1 MPGDIQRLVLGQALR
16 LVAAGLAAGLAA
28 SAAAGRL
35 VESLL
40 FQVKPIDPET
50 YFGVVVVLAAAG
62 ILAGYLP
69 ARSASRI
76 DPCVTLWE

>member
-16 LVAAGLAAGLAA
+16 LVAAGMAAGLAA

-40 FQVKPIDPET
+40 IQVKPIDPET

-76 DPCVTLWE
+76 DPCVTLRE